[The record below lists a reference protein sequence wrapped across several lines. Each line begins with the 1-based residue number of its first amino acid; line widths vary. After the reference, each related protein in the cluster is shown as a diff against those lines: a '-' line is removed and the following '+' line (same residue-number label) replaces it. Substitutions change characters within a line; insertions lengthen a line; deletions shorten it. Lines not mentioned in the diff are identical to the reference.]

1 MDGWV
6 KTQNNNS
13 YIYNVESYNSVQQ
26 KEVSIFQLFVFLFQT
41 QYRTEMHPV
50 IDKDKKKSFEFCNC
64 ERSSFSSF
72 TSISGAKDLII

>member
-1 MDGWV
+1 MTVIYIFVISTLFVMDGWV

-41 QYRTEMHPV
+41 QYL
-50 IDKDKKKSFEFCNC
+50 
-64 ERSSFSSF
+64 SSP
-72 TSISGAKDLII
+72 I